1 MNRTPGGE
9 LPEAKWWHRRDK
21 VGIQCDLCP
30 HRCVLAPNKTGL
42 CGVRQSSAQGDA
54 LLSLNFGLAASMNL
68 DPVEKKPLYHWHP
81 GTRIFSVGT
90 VGCNLRCPFC
100 QNWPLVEM
108 YEDIP
113 DIEWLEIESYL
124 IEHRDFIDGFV
135 ITGGEPFVSDFLFDI
150 IEKIKSIG
158 IAVKID
164 TNGTFPDKLKY
175 LIENELIRG
184 VSMDVKDA
192 LEAEFYSRICGIT
205 ITLELMEKIIESTKI
220 LMNSK
225 IDYEFR
231 TTLVRKFHT
240 IDNLKKIGVQLK
252 GARKYVL
259 QQYRS
264 IGVKDGF
271 DGGDPFSREE
281 MLKFQDV
288 LSEFFQKCDIRY
300 YGTDT

>member
-1 MNRTPGGE
+1 MRYPIKGWIKNSFCDWDSKISSVIF
-9 LPEAKWWHRRDK
+9 LP
-21 VGIQCDLCP
+21 
-30 HRCVLAPNKTGL
+30 
-42 CGVRQSSAQGDA
+42 
-54 LLSLNFGLAASMNL
+54 
-68 DPVEKKPLYHWHP
+68 
-81 GTRIFSVGT
+81 
-90 VGCNLRCPFC
+90 GCNFRCSFC
-100 QNWPLVEM
+100 QNWPLVER

-113 DIEWLEIESYL
+113 DVEWLEIESYL

-184 VSMDVKDA
+184 VSMDIKDA

-205 ITLELMEKIIESTKI
+205 ITPELMEKIIESTKI

-271 DGGDPFSREE
+271 DGGEPFSKEE
-281 MLKFQDV
+281 MLRFQEV

-300 YGTDT
+300 YGTNT